1 MSEAHTLDPTILR
14 EYDIRGIVD
23 DTLGAADLRAIG
35 RAFGTMVIGEGG
47 RTIAVGYDG
56 RLSSLD
62 LEAALVDGLAASGLK
77 VLRVGLG
84 PTPMLY
90 YATHALATDA
100 GAMITGSH
108 NPPEYNGIKMVL
120 KGRPF
125 FADAIQELGRVAAA
139 GDFASG
145 RGKVLDRPPGFAAVL
160 VKIRD
165 RSLVDPRIPPVHTAG
180 CPSVGTPAGSRDRAA
195 IWRAWPCGR

>member
-1 MSEAHTLDPTILR
+1 MSDAHTLDPTILR

-108 NPPEYNGIKMVL
+108 NPPEYNGVKMVL

-139 GDFASG
+139 GDFACG
-145 RGKVLDRPPGFAAVL
+145 RGKVLDRPVLEAYVERLARDFDPVKPLAVAWDAGNGAAGE
-160 VKIRD
+160 I
-165 RSLVDPRIPPVHTAG
+165 G
-180 CPSVGTPAGSRDRAA
+180 RAHV
-195 IWRAWPCGR
+195 